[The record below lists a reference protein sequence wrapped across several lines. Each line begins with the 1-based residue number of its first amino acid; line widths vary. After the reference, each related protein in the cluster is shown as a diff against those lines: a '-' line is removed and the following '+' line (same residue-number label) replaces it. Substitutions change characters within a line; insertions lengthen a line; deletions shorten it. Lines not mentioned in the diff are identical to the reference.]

1 MIKNNLLEEY
11 CKVSRN
17 FYYKNPL
24 NFEKIINGG
33 NEMRDSCKTGNYKI
47 IGFADKHF
55 KRMKNMFFFK
65 RKIQKY
71 KIIDQVQIFNL
82 SNIDKDFL
90 RRNNALFSDKKI
102 FPWIAKAYLVNK
114 VLKESEYGDT
124 ILWIDSDIR
133 DIKEN
138 GIENLF
144 NLCNNSEKGLV
155 GFHSDFW
162 LERSFTKIDLF
173 NYLNLKNK
181 NYSETTQAYGNIFLF
196 KKNKFCVEFFNKFLN
211 LCSNNNLMDY
221 SPSIQ
226 KESKHFVIHQ
236 NDQSILSLLYK
247 INNIKTFPIPFYN
260 LFPTNIIAQH
270 SGYFNDGI
278 KLPIVWEPCWHDVT
292 YKQMWESCNKKY
304 NKKISPDDCLAIS
317 SEYFHL

>member
-1 MIKNNLLEEY
+1 MIDKLLLEKY

-24 NFEKIINGG
+24 NLEKIINGG
-33 NEMRDSCKTGNYKI
+33 NEMRESKKCGKYKI

-65 RKIQKY
+65 RKIDKY
-71 KIIDQVQIFNL
+71 EIIDEVKIYNL
-82 SNIDKDFL
+82 SHINKNFL
-90 RRNNALFSDKKI
+90 NNNKALFSDKRI

-114 VLKESEYGDT
+114 ILDESDYGET

-133 DIKEN
+133 EIKEI
-138 GIENLF
+138 GISNLF
-144 NLCNNSEKGLV
+144 NICNNSEKGLV

-173 NYLNLKNK
+173 NHLNLTSPE
-181 NYSETTQAYGNIFLF
+181 YFETTQAYGNIFLF
-196 KKNKFCVEFFNKFLN
+196 RKNDFCIKFFKKFLE
-211 LCSNNNLMDY
+211 LCSTNNLMDY
-221 SPSIQ
+221 SPSIK
-226 KESKHFVIHQ
+226 KESKHFIIHQ

-260 LFPTNIIAQH
+260 LFQTNIIAQH
-270 SGYFNDGI
+270 SGYFNKDVE
-278 KLPIVWEPCWHDVT
+278 LPIVWEPCWHDVT
-292 YKQMWESCNKKY
+292 YKDMWKACNNKY
-304 NKKISPDDCLAIS
+304 GRSISPEDCLLIS
-317 SEYFHL
+317 SEYF

>member
-1 MIKNNLLEEY
+1 MIKKNLLEKY

-24 NFEKIINGG
+24 NFEKIINEG
-33 NEMRDSCKTGNYKI
+33 NEMRNSKKKGKYKI

-65 RKIQKY
+65 RKVQKY

-82 SNIDKDFL
+82 SNIDKNF
-90 RRNNALFSDKKI
+90 RRQNSELFSDKRI

-114 VLKESEYGDT
+114 VLKESDYGDT

-133 DIKEN
+133 EIKEN

-173 NYLNLKNK
+173 DYLNLKSK
-181 NYSETTQAYGNIFLF
+181 IYSETTQAYGNIFLF
-196 KKNKFCVEFFNKFLN
+196 KKTDFCIEFFDRFLN
-211 LCSNNNLMDY
+211 LCSINKLMDY
-221 SPSIQ
+221 SPSLK
-226 KESKHFVIHQ
+226 KESDHFVIHQ
-236 NDQSILSLLYK
+236 NDQSILSLLFK
-247 INNIKTFPIPFYN
+247 INNIKTFPIPFYD
-260 LFPTNIIAQH
+260 LFRTNIIAQH
-270 SGYFNDGI
+270 SGYFNKGI
-278 KLPIVWEPCWHDVT
+278 KLPIVWEPCWHDVSC
-292 YKQMWESCNKKY
+292 KRWWEGCNHKY
-304 NKKISPDDCLAIS
+304 NKNVSPKDCLAIS
-317 SEYFHL
+317 SDYFNL